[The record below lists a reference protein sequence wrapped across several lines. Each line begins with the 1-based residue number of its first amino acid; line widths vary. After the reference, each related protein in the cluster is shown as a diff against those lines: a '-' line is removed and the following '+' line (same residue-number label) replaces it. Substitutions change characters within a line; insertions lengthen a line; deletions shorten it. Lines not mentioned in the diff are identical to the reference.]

1 MILTTEKQRLCKMNA
16 IIELIEYADAKIQWN
31 EDYFQRVG
39 IALTTRKMI
48 RQHEITKLAKSRLE
62 KYYLKLS
69 K

>member
-1 MILTTEKQRLCKMNA
+1 MILTTEKQRLCKLTA
-16 IIELIEYADAKIQWN
+16 LIELIEYADAKIQWN

-39 IALTTRKMI
+39 TALTTRKMI

-62 KYYLKLS
+62 KYYLKIS